1 MTLLKTLFASNK
13 SQLKKLIEVIYSLK
27 ETLDHRFANKEVSSA
42 LTRTEFIELNVFSQ
56 SVIGTGLRKILFENA
71 YGEVCTGVY
80 RLAGG
85 LTKDAL
91 NELTGVSLVA

>member
-1 MTLLKTLFASNK
+1 M
-13 SQLKKLIEVIYSLK
+13 
-27 ETLDHRFANKEVSSA
+27 
-42 LTRTEFIELNVFSQ
+42 ELNVFSQ

-91 NELTGVSLVA
+91 NEWAGVSLVA